1 MLAALYQRKVIA
13 EHDLQKWKGSA
24 SDMHLDLVFD
34 FCTRPSEDV
43 ATAAD
48 VLNMVGWKTEAVMLR
63 GKLGL
68 C

>member
-1 MLAALYQRKVIA
+1 MLAALYQKKVIA
-13 EHDLQKWKGSA
+13 EHDLQKLKRSA
-24 SDMHLDLVFD
+24 RNMHLDLVFD
-34 FCTRPSEDV
+34 LYTRPSEDV

-48 VLNMVGWKTEAVMLR
+48 ELDMVGWKNEAVMLR

>member
-1 MLAALYQRKVIA
+1 MLAALYQKKVIA
-13 EHDLQKWKGSA
+13 EHDLQKLKSA
-24 SDMHLDLVFD
+24 RNMLLDLIFNQYR
-34 FCTRPSEDV
+34 RPSEDV

-48 VLNMVGWKTEAVMLR
+48 ELDMVGWKNEAEMLR